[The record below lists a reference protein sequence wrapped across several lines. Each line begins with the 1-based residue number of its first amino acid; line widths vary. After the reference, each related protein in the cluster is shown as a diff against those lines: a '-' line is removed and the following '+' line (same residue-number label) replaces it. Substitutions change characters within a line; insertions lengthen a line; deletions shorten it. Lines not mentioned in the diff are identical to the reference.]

1 MHCLLNNRSSAYRLK
16 HVWSKQCPTS
26 ILLRL
31 GISGKRPTWSVDKM
45 TGGKMGSEAR
55 LDFEAPAV
63 PSVRLCD
70 WLVPCAC
77 CPKRGALWL
86 AGADAHAVLG
96 EFQRQHSWCVGDPDE
111 CGHSETM
118 WWGRGNNLFSSWW
131 WRIKPLHPHTFP
143 GQGWVHAHWP
153 STIST
158 CLSAVPTLINCQSP
172 LMVSQTLVWPSHLSC
187 TAVDLLSNLL
197 QACLLVSRQ
206 CSF

>member
-86 AGADAHAVLG
+86 AGSMCLLSQA
-96 EFQRQHSWCVGDPDE
+96 
-111 CGHSETM
+111 CGSVIGWSRCTCC
-118 WWGRGNNLFSSWW
+118 R
-131 WRIKPLHPHTFP
+131 
-143 GQGWVHAHWP
+143 GWVSKTTFLMCGWP
-153 STIST
+153 WWMRSLWNHVMRKGEQSFPLDGGASNL
-158 CLSAVPTLINCQSP
+158 CTLIHFQGRAGF
-172 LMVSQTLVWPSHLSC
+172 TLTDLQPFWPASLQFPHSS
-187 TAVDLLSNLL
+187 TVNLLSWSPKL
-197 QACLLVSRQ
+197 
-206 CSF
+206 